1 MVLIA
6 EACEHF
12 LNYCQLERKLSPHTV
27 RAYRRDLSCFVEVTG
42 GHHPLQDFSETWIEA
57 AVRQWSRNPDLKVIT
72 VKRRAACIKAFVRWM
87 FRRRLLTFNPLE
99 RICLEFK
106 IPKRLPR
113 NLRTDEIRQLVAWIP
128 TVGDGGAALPSRREW
143 DQLTARLAIEVLTLT
158 GVRIGELVKIQPRDM
173 DRLLGQIRIVGKGNR
188 ERSVSFPDTVTF
200 ERLSAYHAQVTSRFG
215 SSALATA
222 LFFNGLG
229 KPANEQYL
237 RRVIRRYA
245 ETAQLSR
252 RITPH
257 MLRHT
262 AATQL
267 LEAGLDMRFVQ
278 RLLGHSSITT
288 TELYTH
294 VADHVLRN
302 EITRANVR
310 ERLEMIDN

>member
-1 MVLIA
+1 MVLMA
-6 EACEHF
+6 EACERF
-12 LNYCQLERKLSPHTV
+12 LNYCQLERQLSLHTI
-27 RAYRRDLSCFVEVTG
+27 RAYRHDLSCFTG
-42 GHHPLQDFSETWIEA
+42 LTGARQPLEAFSAAWIETA
-57 AVRQWSRNPDLKVIT
+57 AQSWSSTPGLKVIT
-72 VKRRAACIKAFVRWM
+72 VKRRVACIKAFVRWL
-87 FRRRLLTFNPLE
+87 FRRRLLSFNPLE

-113 NLRTDEIRQLVAWIP
+113 NLRTEEIKQLVAWTP
-128 TVGDGGAALPSRREW
+128 QASDHEGASRRSW
-143 DQLTARLAIEVLTLT
+143 DQLTARLVIEVLTLT
-158 GVRIGELVKIQPRDM
+158 GLRIGELVRITPADM
-173 DRLLGQIRIVGKGNR
+173 DRQLGQIRIVGKGNR
-188 ERSVSFPDTVTF
+188 ERSVSFPD
-200 ERLSAYHAQVTSRFG
+200 QVTLLRLRTYQEQVQRRFG
-215 SSALATA
+215 DATLANA

-229 KPANEQYL
+229 RPANEQYL

-245 ETAQLSR
+245 ESTQLTR

-294 VADHVLRN
+294 VADHVLRS
-302 EITRANVR
+302 EIARANVR
-310 ERLEMIDN
+310 ERLETSDN